1 MARKKPSGNGSL
13 SRRFATVT
21 QPDGTALKVPVV
33 KDAGTFIYLA
43 NPDGSWPQK
52 TLATLLYDAAWMQEG
67 VRFELE
73 ELAPGLGMGERS
85 TVHILAVHNIVS
97 LDRSGKYNKF
107 GQVKKLVL
115 ITPIASTDD
124 LAELE
129 LDDLEAPL

>member
-1 MARKKPSGNGSL
+1 MTRKKPSGDGNK
-13 SRRFATVT
+13 SRRFALVT
-21 QPDGTALKVPVV
+21 QPDGSTLKVPVV
-33 KDAGTFIYLA
+33 KDAGTFLYLA
-43 NPDGSWPQK
+43 NPDGSWPRT
-52 TLATLLYDAAWMQEG
+52 TLTTLLYDAAWMQEN

-97 LDRSGKYNKF
+97 VDRSGKYAKF

-115 ITPIASTDD
+115 IKPTSSTDD

-129 LDDLEAPL
+129 IDNLEETP